1 MKKTKQF
8 IYYIIL
14 LLICL
19 VGVVPAVSALS
30 KTQEAGIS
38 DHCETIK
45 DNLKTIQKSDA
56 RARVYLGGRFETIL
70 NKYVTPLNVRLVENS
85 MSTASLIESQ
95 NTLTSNKTKF
105 TNDYVGYQ
113 QKLEEL
119 VAMDCKNEPASFYEK
134 LKLVREERK
143 KVEKDVQ
150 KMKTALSEYVELVG
164 KLKERLNAESK

>member
-1 MKKTKQF
+1 MKKIKQS

-19 VGVVPAVSALS
+19 VGAVPAVSALS

-38 DHCETIK
+38 DHCETIRE
-45 DNLKTIQKSDA
+45 DLKTVQKSDA
-56 RARVYLGGRFETIL
+56 RARVYLGGRYETIL

-85 MSTASLIESQ
+85 MSTAKLIESQ
-95 NTLTSNKTKF
+95 NTLTSSKSKF
-105 TNDYVGYQ
+105 TNDYVEYQ

-119 VAMDCKNEPASFYEK
+119 VAVDCKKEPASFYEK
-134 LKLVREERK
+134 LKVVREERK

-150 KMKTALSEYVELVG
+150 KMRSALTEYTELVV
-164 KLKERLNAESK
+164 KLKEGLNAKSK